1 MELNKLTLPDF
12 TALFQ
17 VIWLDNIEAERREAF
32 NSGIWRFMPIP
43 ENTGDSRRMT
53 EIDLEQY
60 ASRKGEGDQ
69 ASRARIQQGYTK
81 DLLSYRVAKD
91 VGISYEERTQNKYQ
105 TVIERLQNLS
115 RLPIHSIELD
125 LSMRIANAENTS
137 YTDKDGVIVDTTGGD
152 ALAWASTAH
161 TLKAS
166 TTTYRNILANNPV
179 PSRGAFEA
187 MERMNQENSFNQFGE
202 ALPSM
207 PWNILWT
214 TDDPQDCNLV
224 SEYLESTGSP
234 DFANSAVKNVYQ
246 YKYKHVRLPRAMFTA
261 VGGRD
266 TTKRHRWG
274 MASEE
279 GTTAYI
285 GMWEEPHMTDF
296 EESKDRTDTYVT
308 GVRAGYGICHVTGRG
323 FSISYGDGTP

>member
-1 MELNKLTLPDF
+1 MELNKLTLSDF
-12 TALFQ
+12 TALFN
-17 VIWLDNIEAERREAF
+17 VMWLDNVESMRRNAYE
-32 NSGIWRFMPIP
+32 SGIWKYMSIP

-105 TVIERLQNLS
+105 TVIERLTNLAK
-115 RLPIHSIELD
+115 LPINSIELD

-137 YTDKDGVIVDTTGGD
+137 YTDKDGVVIDTTGGD

-187 MERMNQENSFNQFGE
+187 MERMNQENSYNQFGE

-207 PWNILWT
+207 PWDIIFT
-214 TDDPQDCNLV
+214 TDDPQVCNLV
-224 SEYLESTGSP
+224 SEYLESSGSP
-234 DFANSAVKNVYQ
+234 DFTNSQVKNVYQ
-246 YKYKHVRLPRAMFTA
+246 YKYKHVRLPRIMFTA
-261 VGGRD
+261 AGARD
-266 TTKRHRWG
+266 TTKRNRWG
-274 MASEE
+274 MASSE

-285 GMWEEPHMTDF
+285 GVWEEPHTLPF
-296 EESKDRTDTYVT
+296 EVTTDRTDNYVT